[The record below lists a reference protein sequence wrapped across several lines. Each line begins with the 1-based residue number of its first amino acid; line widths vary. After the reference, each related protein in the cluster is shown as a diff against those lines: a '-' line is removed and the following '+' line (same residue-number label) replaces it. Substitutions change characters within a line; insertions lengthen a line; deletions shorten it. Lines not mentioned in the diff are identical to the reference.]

1 MWSGQSGETL
11 QTFTSLT
18 ACAKSLGMAQSTVW
32 VKYTKGE
39 SFLFNGKL
47 VKIKR
52 EVPSTD

>member
-1 MWSGQSGETL
+1 MWLGQSGETL

-32 VKYTKGE
+32 VNYTKGE